1 MDALENLGHHMAG
14 IATATAE
21 IYAKFD
27 IPSIPLGKN
36 KRPSVKGFEIAG
48 LTLGQSE
55 RFIRS
60 RPNANALGVPDGRL
74 SGIVRLDIDE
84 HGEHIEREV
93 IRRAGDTPFKVE
105 TASGKRHLIY
115 AYNGERRLTGPAGR
129 SNARPWS
136 DLKVDLCGQG
146 GYSIS
151 PPSQCA
157 GGEYRLLGD
166 VALEQ
171 MLESR
176 QRLPVIKGLDARAYV
191 PVVDPATPAGV
202 GGGIET
208 DVDDLSRVTVGD
220 RDAVFYRVVARIAK
234 RVFLNGGTMAHA
246 HAEARASNAE
256 FPVPLPANQ
265 VRLKVQH
272 WWGLTK
278 AGKNQF
284 GTGRRQ
290 RIRGWRQE
298 LAGSDPV
305 LLALLEWLKDEN
317 GPESEFWIAN
327 GLIGTHFTGWWSNDR
342 LRDTRQRA
350 LKGRWIEQIV
360 KPVQG
365 RHALY
370 RWGPTALATLF
381 PSEIP
386 GWEK

>member
-1 MDALENLGHHMAG
+1 MMAG
-14 IATATAE
+14 IATAIAE
-21 IYAKFD
+21 LYARYN

-48 LTLGQSE
+48 LTVGQSE

-105 TASGKRHLIY
+105 TASRKRHLIY

-157 GGEYRLLGD
+157 GGEYRFLDD
-166 VALEQ
+166 VTLEQ
-171 MLESR
+171 MLENR
-176 QRLPVIKGLDARAYV
+176 HRLPVIKRLDDRAYV
-191 PVVDPATPAGV
+191 PVVDPAAPAADGD
-202 GGGIET
+202 IES
-208 DVDDLSRVTVGD
+208 DGDDLGRVPVGD
-220 RDAVFYRVVARIAK
+220 RDAVFYRVVARITK
-234 RVFLNGGTMAHA
+234 RVFLKGGSMADA
-246 HAEARASNAE
+246 HAEVIASNAE
-256 FPVPLPANQ
+256 FPVPLADNE
-265 VRLKVQH
+265 VRLKVKH
-272 WWGLTK
+272 WWGLTE
-278 AGKNQF
+278 AGKNRF
-284 GTGRRQ
+284 GAGRRQ
-290 RIRGWRQE
+290 RVRGWRQE

-327 GLIGTHFTGWWSNDR
+327 GMIGTHFTGWWSNDR
-342 LRDTRQRA
+342 LRDARQRA
-350 LKGRWIEQIV
+350 LKGKWIKLIV

-370 RWGPTALATLF
+370 RWGPTAMTTLF

-386 GWEK
+386 GWQK

>member
-1 MDALENLGHHMAG
+1 MAG

-21 IYAKFD
+21 LYGRYN

-36 KRPSVKGFEIAG
+36 KRPSDEGFEIAT
-48 LTLGQSE
+48 LTVGQSQ

-60 RPNANALGVPDGRL
+60 RPKANALGVPDGRL

-129 SNARPWS
+129 SDARPWS

-146 GYSIS
+146 GYSVS

-166 VALEQ
+166 VTLEQ
-171 MLESR
+171 MLEGR
-176 QRLPVIKGLDARAYV
+176 QRLPVIQGLDGRAYV
-191 PVVDPATPAGV
+191 PVADPASPAGD
-202 GGGIET
+202 GGIET
-208 DVDDLSRVTVGD
+208 DVDDLGRVQVGD

-234 RVFLNGGTMAHA
+234 RVFLNGGTMADA
-246 HAEARASNAE
+246 LAEARTSNAE
-256 FPVPLPANQ
+256 FPVPLPDNE
-265 VRLKVQH
+265 VRLKVKH
-272 WWGLTK
+272 WWGLTE

-290 RIRGWRQE
+290 LE
-298 LAGSDPV
+298 AGGKSLPAV
-305 LLALLEWLKDEN
+305 TRFC
-317 GPESEFWIAN
+317 SRY
-327 GLIGTHFTGWWSNDR
+327 WS
-342 LRDTRQRA
+342 
-350 LKGRWIEQIV
+350 G
-360 KPVQG
+360 
-365 RHALY
+365 
-370 RWGPTALATLF
+370 
-381 PSEIP
+381 
-386 GWEK
+386 